1 MLYLIIF
8 VFQLTFS
15 SAQEMNVRDSKK
27 SIDKVIFVG
36 GAGFNKTFIKY
47 VAELTNKPDPKICY
61 IPTATGDSPT
71 TTLNWYANCED
82 LPLRP
87 YCARLLLPTRLQNHF
102 IPDYSLG
109 RKSYS

>member
-1 MLYLIIF
+1 MKSCKKIMLYLIIF

-47 VAELTNKPDPKICY
+47 VAELTNKPDPKICLTRPEKSLHFLVKSPDSNLHFLVSPE
-61 IPTATGDSPT
+61 IALHLITG
-71 TTLNWYANCED
+71 
-82 LPLRP
+82 
-87 YCARLLLPTRLQNHF
+87 
-102 IPDYSLG
+102 
-109 RKSYS
+109 